1 MEYRKFGSRIVL
13 RLDKGDEIVSSV
25 LETAAKENIALAS
38 VYGIGGTDFAKVGVF
53 NTEKRAYDE
62 FELRGTHEI
71 TSLTGNINT
80 MAGEPYTHLH
90 ITLAGPGGDV
100 KGGHLLSCVISLT
113 AEIFITVIEG
123 RVDRKKDPELQI
135 NKFDFEVK

>member
-53 NTEKRAYDE
+53 NTEKKAYDE

-80 MAGEPYTHLH
+80 MA
-90 ITLAGPGGDV
+90 
-100 KGGHLLSCVISLT
+100 
-113 AEIFITVIEG
+113 
-123 RVDRKKDPELQI
+123 
-135 NKFDFEVK
+135 